1 MGRLTDADRAFISEN
16 FAELGAT
23 ECARRLG
30 GSRRSVY
37 NHAPRAAEAAPEPG
51 SAPGAPPGAERER
64 EPGNSRR
71 PSTLDELR
79 ALRAALADAVAR
91 AAPSALPGIS
101 KELRAVMADIDKLEG
116 GRDDDNPLGA
126 LAEAIAASM

>member
-30 GSRRSVY
+30 CSRRSVY
-37 NHAPRAAEAAPEPG
+37 NHAPCAAGAAPSPEPAAPEAPGPEAAPEPAG
-51 SAPGAPPGAERER
+51 
-64 EPGNSRR
+64 SRR

-79 ALRAALADAVAR
+79 ALRAALVDAVAR

-101 KELRAVMADIDKLEG
+101 KELRAVMAEIDKLEG

>member
-30 GSRRSVY
+30 CSRRSVY
-37 NHAPRAAEAAPEPG
+37 NHAPRPAEAALTPEPAESPGAGPEPG
-51 SAPGAPPGAERER
+51 
-64 EPGNSRR
+64 EPWR

-79 ALRAALADAVAR
+79 ALRAALAEAVAK
-91 AAPSALPGIS
+91 APPSALPGIS
-101 KELRAVMADIDKLEG
+101 KELRAVMAEIDKLEG

>member
-23 ECARRLG
+23 ECARRIG
-30 GSRRSVY
+30 CSRRTVY
-37 NHAPRAAEAAPEPG
+37 NHAPLPAGAVPEPPPAPPSPPVPEPEPG
-51 SAPGAPPGAERER
+51 SDGPW
-64 EPGNSRR
+64 R

-79 ALRAALADAVAR
+79 ALRAALTAAVSKAP
-91 AAPSALPGIS
+91 PSALPGIS

>member
-30 GSRRSVY
+30 CSRRSVY
-37 NHAPRAAEAAPEPG
+37 NHAPLAAGAAPLPEPAAPE
-51 SAPGAPPGAERER
+51 APGPEAAGP
-64 EPGNSRR
+64 RR

-101 KELRAVMADIDKLEG
+101 KELRAVMAEIDKLEG
-116 GRDDDNPLGA
+116 DRDDDNPLGA

>member
-30 GSRRSVY
+30 CSRRSVY
-37 NHAPRAAEAAPEPG
+37 NHAPRAAGAAPQPEPAAREAPGPEAAPEPAG
-51 SAPGAPPGAERER
+51 
-64 EPGNSRR
+64 SRR

-101 KELRAVMADIDKLEG
+101 KELRAVMAEIDKLEG